1 MGEQA
6 LRFLQA
12 GLESSKGTAVPATRI
27 LMARITNP
35 NFNIPRDFPPEDRG
49 TLEDA
54 SRFIEGVSDF
64 GFTVETDGAT
74 FEELGWFFETA
85 VSGSTSPSTI
95 NTAGKRYS
103 FVPQTTATGDNLQ
116 AATFEFGDD
125 TQSYQCSYC
134 EATSFTLGFD
144 TLTVGQATPLKLSV
158 DYVTKSLASNTKT
171 AALTVPT
178 VNSIVATGANF
189 YLGTTSTAY
198 ASLSEVTASLRS
210 FNLQWNNALGRKV
223 FVGDGTTFS
232 NIGRGRRVVT
242 FDATIEGDSNGVTRF
257 TEWKLGTQKRLRL
270 RFQGPVMTGTT
281 PATTYKLVIDGQF
294 VLTKFDPLQA
304 VDTNTVY
311 AISGRFMPDSS
322 LTNAG
327 VNFTLENLETSYT

>member
-35 NFNIPRDFPPEDRG
+35 NFNKPREFPPEDRG

-54 SRFIEGVSDF
+54 SRFIEGVDDF

-74 FEELGWFFETA
+74 YEELGWFFETA
-85 VSGSTSPSTI
+85 VAGSIAPSTI
-95 NTAGKRYS
+95 NTVGKRYA

-125 TQSYQCSYC
+125 TQAYQCTYC
-134 EATSFTLGFD
+134 EATAFTLGFD
-144 TLTVGQATPLKLSV
+144 TLTVGQATGLKLSV
-158 DYVTKSLASNTKT
+158 DYVTKSLTSNTKT
-171 AALTVPT
+171 AGLTPPT
-178 VNSIVATGANF
+178 VNSILATGANF
-189 YLGTTSTAY
+189 YLGTTSTAF
-198 ASLSEVTASLRS
+198 ASLAEVTASLRS
-210 FNLQWNNALGRKV
+210 FTMQWANGLGRKV

-232 NIGRGRRVVT
+232 NIGRGRRIVT

-270 RFQGPVMTGTT
+270 RFQGPVLASSS
-281 PATTYKLVIDGQF
+281 PATTYKLILDGNF
-294 VLTKFDPLQA
+294 ILTKFDPLQS

-311 AISGRFMPDSS
+311 AISGRFLPDSS
-322 LTNAG
+322 LSNAG
-327 VNFTLENLETSYT
+327 VNFTLENLEASYT